1 MWRERERESKRE
13 RVRVR
18 ERKRERETRSVISLV
33 AHLAS
38 STFIA
43 YRWRVAAGVEQAEQ
57 KVERVNCGERIE

>member
-1 MWRERERESKRE
+1 MKDKSIRVELWRKRDRERES
-13 RVRVR
+13 
-18 ERKRERETRSVISLV
+18 SVISLV